1 MPCIVPGRTLV
12 PFDRAAIEDDESLLA
27 ENDLLDPEI
36 MPANFNWR
44 LAEKIAGIPLMFRLG
59 KPSRQH

>member
-1 MPCIVPGRTLV
+1 V
-12 PFDRAAIEDDESLLA
+12 PFDRTTIRNDESLLA

-44 LAEKIAGIPLMFRLG
+44 LAEKVAGIPSMFRRAKL
-59 KPSRQH
+59 SRQH